1 MLAALAAT
9 TRRRACGSPLVARLR
24 EEAAPYAQ
32 VMQTTIRY
40 GSSSCRNGRVG
51 DRAACCGERQP
62 NPTGR

>member
-9 TRRRACGSPLVARLR
+9 TRCRTPLVARLR

-51 DRAACCGERQP
+51 DRVACCGERQP

>member
-9 TRRRACGSPLVARLR
+9 TRRLACGSPLVARLR

-40 GSSSCRNGRVG
+40 SSSSCRNCYQGALKSCTWG
-51 DRAACCGERQP
+51 DPSRDDQI
-62 NPTGR
+62 

>member
-9 TRRRACGSPLVARLR
+9 TRRLACGSPLVARLR

-40 GSSSCRNGRVG
+40 G
-51 DRAACCGERQP
+51 QQ
-62 NPTGR
+62 